1 MLLALGLYTLLA
13 IGAFSLLRLL
23 VSPAVTPVKPRDAEL
38 QHLQYAV
45 CTHNLDQP
53 NFSTAN
59 TKQKLY
65 MTS

>member
-23 VSPAVTPVKPRDAEL
+23 VRTPVTPVKPSVTEL
-38 QHLQYAV
+38 QHLQYPV

-53 NFSTAN
+53 NLSIAN
-59 TKQKLY
+59 TKQKLR